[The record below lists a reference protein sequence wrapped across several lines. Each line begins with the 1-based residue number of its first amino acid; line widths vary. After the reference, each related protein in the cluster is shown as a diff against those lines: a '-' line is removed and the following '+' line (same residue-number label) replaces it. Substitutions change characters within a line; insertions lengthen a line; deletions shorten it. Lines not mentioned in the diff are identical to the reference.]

1 MLTSSMSCLRWPD
14 PFEEMK
20 EVKKTEEQNDQPEA
34 ISSTHLQRLLEIST
48 TLSSTLDIKQLLDM
62 VIDTATELTNT
73 EFASILLVDRRTG
86 KLHFA
91 AATGTGL
98 LRRQVPLEGSA
109 AGWIVSNGQPL
120 ILEDVER
127 DAVHYGEVHDAM
139 IDVTRDMLGVPLA
152 TKGRVIGVLEAI
164 NKRDNES
171 YSKQDVVLLKAL
183 ASQAAVAIENARL
196 FLQTDLIAE
205 FMHELKTP
213 LTALTAATEILGR
226 ESLSDKQR
234 EILEMILKETS
245 RLSKMTQDFLDLA
258 RLESGRTHIAR
269 VPVDIAVLVRDV
281 VRLEE
286 PQATARN
293 INIEVNIPDYLLT
306 ISGDYDRL
314 KQVLVNLTSNAIK
327 YNVDYGIVTID
338 VTPLERELAI
348 SIGDTGPGIAV
359 ENIPHLF
366 ERFYRVPDSE
376 GFSQGT
382 GLGLSIASRIIQEH
396 GGRIEVTSEVGK
408 GSTFCLYLPMP
419 GA

>member
-1 MLTSSMSCLRWPD
+1 MR
-14 PFEEMK
+14 EA
-20 EVKKTEEQNDQPEA
+20 KKTEEQNEQPEA

-48 TLSSTLDIKQLLDM
+48 TLSSMLDIKQLLDM
-62 VIDTATELTNT
+62 VIDTTTELTNT

-164 NKRDNES
+164 NKRDDER

-213 LTALTAATEILGR
+213 LTSLTAATEILGR

-234 EILEMILKETS
+234 EILDMIQNETS

-269 VPVDIAVLVRDV
+269 VPIDVAVLVRDV
-281 VRLEE
+281 IRLQES
-286 PQATARN
+286 QADARH
-293 INIEVNIPDYLLT
+293 INIRVNIPDYMLT
-306 ISGDYDRL
+306 ISGDYNRL
-314 KQVLVNLTSNAIK
+314 KQVLLNLTSNAIK
-327 YNVDYGIVTID
+327 YNVDYGNVTVD
-338 VTPLERELAI
+338 VRALGQEVSI
-348 SIGDTGPGIAV
+348 SISDTGPGIAQ
-359 ENIPHLF
+359 ENIPRLF

-376 GFSQGT
+376 GYSQGT

-408 GSTFCLYLPMP
+408 GSTFCCYLPMP